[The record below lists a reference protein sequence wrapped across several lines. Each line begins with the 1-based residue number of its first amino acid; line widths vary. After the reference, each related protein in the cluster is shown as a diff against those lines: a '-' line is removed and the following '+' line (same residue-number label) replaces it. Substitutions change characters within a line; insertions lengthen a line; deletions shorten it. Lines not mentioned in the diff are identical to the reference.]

1 MSYVSDFILG
11 KGNKMIC
18 NFIAV
23 LFFEEKINQCTEEQ
37 QCQVKLA
44 DGYLRNLSPAEASG
58 SLLVCIGSRFHL
70 GLSLW
75 RGSLLPVT
83 TFFNSA
89 RGVGKLE
96 VFRAA
101 KLVLS

>member
-44 DGYLRNLSPAEASG
+44 DGYLRSLSPAEASG
-58 SLLVCIGSRFHL
+58 SLL
-70 GLSLW
+70 SLY
-75 RGSLLPVT
+75 RVKIS
-83 TFFNSA
+83 F
-89 RGVGKLE
+89 GVVSVEGFSPPSHHIL
-96 VFRAA
+96 
-101 KLVLS
+101 

>member
-18 NFIAV
+18 NFTAV
-23 LFFEEKINQCTEEQ
+23 LVFEEKINQCTEEQ
-37 QCQVKLA
+37 QCQVNLA

-58 SLLVCIGSRFHL
+58 NLRLYRVKISFGV
-70 GLSLW
+70 LSVE
-75 RGSLLPVT
+75 GSLLPVT